1 MEIESS
7 VARLNEAR
15 EGLVRQKIAHGEE
28 LLLRN
33 WEAVD
38 PGLGKQLTQTEEE
51 VRRLEAELKSTES
64 YLADLGEEVEALQ
77 KSNKLNSGCVH
88 LGLEFRPVKEEVVVQ
103 VFSARNLVGKC
114 GDPFVEVGGRCE
126 SGVGIILRNN
136 IKTCYCSTMQV

>member
-1 MEIESS
+1 M
-7 VARLNEAR
+7 
-15 EGLVRQKIAHGEE
+15 
-28 LLLRN
+28 RN

-51 VRRLEAELKSTES
+51 VRRLEGELKSTES

-88 LGLEFRPVKEEVVVQ
+88 LGLEFRPVKEEVVVR

-114 GDPFVEVGGRCE
+114 GDPFVEVGERCE
-126 SGVGIILRNN
+126 GGVSIILRNN
-136 IKTCYCSTMQV
+136 IKTSYR